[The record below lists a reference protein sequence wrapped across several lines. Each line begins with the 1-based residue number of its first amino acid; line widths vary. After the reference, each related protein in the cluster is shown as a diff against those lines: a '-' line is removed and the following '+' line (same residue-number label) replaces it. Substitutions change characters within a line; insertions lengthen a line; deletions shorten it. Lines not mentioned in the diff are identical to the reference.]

1 MKRLISALKKIRLSQ
16 VLSVFLAGVLM
27 ISTAACSGSAQ
38 ARESVGQGRDSNSSA
53 QGIPGHRQQNYKG
66 GMNGY
71 SDVDARY
78 NKGVQAKTAA
88 QAKGLVDNA
97 ERNVIDQTD
106 DVGTNTKRILDKK
119 GENLDQ
125 LGDNLKRDTR
135 TFDRKADRATDKL
148 QNQADNIRENAKS
161 ASKGVGRD
169 LVGNAKQAVDKTSGY
184 VQDKASEA
192 ARNTQRTL
200 DKAS

>member
-1 MKRLISALKKIRLSQ
+1 MKRLISAIKKIRLSQ
-16 VLSVFLAGVLM
+16 VLAVFLAGVLM
-27 ISTAACSGSAQ
+27 LSTAACSGSAQ
-38 ARESVGQGRDSNSSA
+38 ARDNVGGQSRDSNSSA

-78 NKGVQAKTAA
+78 NKGVQAKSAA

-125 LGDNLKRDTR
+125 FGSNLKQDTR
-135 TFDRKADRATDKL
+135 SLDNKAGRTTSNLSDSAERGSRNLAGNTKRAADEVTQNTQHVLEKATSAPSRDRA
-148 QNQADNIRENAKS
+148 
-161 ASKGVGRD
+161 
-169 LVGNAKQAVDKTSGY
+169 
-184 VQDKASEA
+184 
-192 ARNTQRTL
+192 
-200 DKAS
+200 